1 MLAAPAIM
9 VTPFL
14 LGFGPAA
21 TAIAVIL
28 GAVLLGMALQV
39 EGTGR
44 ALPVSAHAELDYALA
59 TISLAGGLA
68 VGLATGEWQAAVFLV
83 GVGVAQVALT
93 ACTRFTRPRGA

>member
-9 VTPFL
+9 VAPFL

-21 TAIAVIL
+21 TAVAVLL
-28 GAVLLGMALQV
+28 GAVLLGLAVQI

-59 TISLAGGLA
+59 IVSLAGGLTI
-68 VGLATGEWQAAVFLV
+68 GLATGEWYAAVFLV
-83 GVGVAQVALT
+83 GVGIAQVALT